1 VNSENQL
8 EGQLARIYGA
18 GLGVAMLFFVVGL
31 LFRPALWGG
40 MLCLAL
46 VVPVA
51 AGLVSRGTDRE
62 TRISIALSSLGV
74 IAAIAIGLL
83 LRK

>member
-1 VNSENQL
+1 MNSDNPL

-18 GLGVAMLFFVVGL
+18 GLGVAILFFSIGL
-31 LFRPALWGG
+31 FFRPALWAG

-51 AGLVSRGTDRE
+51 AGLVWRGADRE
-62 TRISIALSSLGV
+62 TRIAIALSSLGV

>member
-1 VNSENQL
+1 VSSENQL

-18 GLGVAMLFFVVGL
+18 GLGVAILFFAVGL
-31 LFRPALWGG
+31 FLRPMLWAG

-51 AGLVSRGTDRE
+51 AGLVWRSADRE